1 MLGEERMTLSLSRW
15 IALGLALS
23 IGLSGCAST
32 PPSNFYTL
40 APISAFEVEPTKPD
54 QSNNDRVGDRLA
66 IGLGPVT
73 FPLFL
78 DRPQIV
84 SRASANR
91 LSLNELERWG
101 GTLQDDFLR
110 VWSENLAHLT
120 GSSRILI
127 LPSEIRYPLDVR
139 LSAEILAFE
148 GTSDGQA
155 VLRVRWS
162 VLEPSLDQVLVA
174 RESRYQRDIDVP
186 GDTQALLA
194 ALSLTL
200 ADFSR
205 EVAEALRHIPS
216 AWADRPIY
224 R

>member
-1 MLGEERMTLSLSRW
+1 M
-15 IALGLALS
+15 
-23 IGLSGCAST
+23 
-32 PPSNFYTL
+32 
-40 APISAFEVEPTKPD
+40 
-54 QSNNDRVGDRLA
+54 
-66 IGLGPVT
+66 T

-91 LSLNELERWG
+91 LSIDELERWG

-110 VWSENLAHLT
+110 VWSENLALLT

-148 GTSDGQA
+148 GTAEGQA
-155 VLRVRWS
+155 ELRVRWS
-162 VLEPSLDQVLVA
+162 VLEPNLDQVLLA
-174 RESRYQRDIDVP
+174 RESRYQRAIAPP

-205 EVAEALRHIPS
+205 EVATALRHIRSDWVEHP
-216 AWADRPIY
+216 RGG
-224 R
+224 

>member
-1 MLGEERMTLSLSRW
+1 MTLSLARW
-15 IALGLALS
+15 IPLSLALS
-23 IGLSGCAST
+23 IGLPGCAST

-40 APISAFEVEPTKPD
+40 APIPAFEAKSSSV
-54 QSNNDRVGDRLA
+54 DREGRDDRLEEELA

-91 LSLNELERWG
+91 LSIDELERWG

-110 VWSENLAHLT
+110 VWSENLALLT

-148 GTSDGQA
+148 GTAEGQA
-155 VLRVRWS
+155 ELRVRWS
-162 VLEPSLDQVLVA
+162 VLEPNMDQVLLT
-174 RESRYQRDIDVP
+174 RESRYQRAIAQP
-186 GDTQALLA
+186 GDAQALLA

-205 EVAEALRHIPS
+205 EVAEALRHILVQREWIGTQS
-216 AWADRPIY
+216 VH
-224 R
+224 

>member
-1 MLGEERMTLSLSRW
+1 MMRLSPARRISLS
-15 IALGLALS
+15 LALS

-40 APISAFEVEPTKPD
+40 APIPAFEAGSAGEHEGNRKARLD
-54 QSNNDRVGDRLA
+54 DGLA

-84 SRASANR
+84 SRTSDNR
-91 LSLNELERWG
+91 LELNELERWG

-110 VWSENLAHLT
+110 VWSENLALLT

-148 GTSDGQA
+148 GTAEGQA

-162 VLEPSLDQVLVA
+162 VLEPNLDQVLTA
-174 RESRYQRDIDVP
+174 RESRYQRAVAAP

-205 EVAEALRHIPS
+205 EVAEELRRIRS

>member
-1 MLGEERMTLSLSRW
+1 MTLSLARW
-15 IALGLALS
+15 IPLSLALS

-40 APISAFEVEPTKPD
+40 APIPAFEAKSSSVDRED
-54 QSNNDRVGDRLA
+54 RNDRLDEELA

-84 SRASANR
+84 SRASVNR
-91 LSLNELERWG
+91 LAIDELERWG
-101 GTLQDDFLR
+101 GTLQDDFRR
-110 VWSENLAHLT
+110 VWSENLALLT

-148 GTSDGQA
+148 GTAEGQA
-155 VLRVRWS
+155 ELRVRWS
-162 VLEPSLDQVLVA
+162 VLEPNLDQVLLA
-174 RESRYQRDIDVP
+174 RESRYQRPIAPP

-205 EVAEALRHIPS
+205 EVAEELRHIPS

>member
-1 MLGEERMTLSLSRW
+1 MTLSLARW
-15 IALGLALS
+15 IPLSLALS
-23 IGLSGCAST
+23 IGLPGCAST

-40 APISAFEVEPTKPD
+40 APIPAFEAKPSSVGREGRD
-54 QSNNDRVGDRLA
+54 DRLEEELA

-91 LSLNELERWG
+91 LAIDELERWG

-110 VWSENLAHLT
+110 VWSENLALLT

-148 GTSDGQA
+148 GTAEGQA
-155 VLRVRWS
+155 ELRVRWS
-162 VLEPSLDQVLVA
+162 VLEPNLDQVLLA
-174 RESRYQRDIDVP
+174 RESRYQRAIAQP

-205 EVAEALRHIPS
+205 EVAEALRHILVQREWIGTQS
-216 AWADRPIY
+216 VH
-224 R
+224 

>member
-1 MLGEERMTLSLSRW
+1 MTSRLLHRISLP
-15 IALGLALS
+15 GLVLS
-23 IGLSGCAST
+23 IGLCGCAST
-32 PPSNFYTL
+32 PPANFYTL
-40 APISAFEVEPTKPD
+40 APISAFEAQPAAE
-54 QSNNDRVGDRLA
+54 SDRRDAELA

-91 LSLNELERWG
+91 LTFDELERWG
-101 GTLQDDFLR
+101 GTLQDDFMR
-110 VWSENLAHLT
+110 VWSENLSVLT

-127 LPSEIRYPLDVR
+127 LPSEIRYPLDLR

-148 GTSDGQA
+148 GTTDGQA

-162 VLEPSLDQVLVA
+162 VLEPTLDQVLMA
-174 RESRYQRDIDVP
+174 RESRYQRAIAPP
-186 GDTQALLA
+186 GDTQARLA
-194 ALSLTL
+194 SLSLTL

-205 EVAEALRHIPS
+205 EVAEALRRIQS
-216 AWADRPIY
+216 AWADHPIY

>member
-1 MLGEERMTLSLSRW
+1 MRLWLARW
-15 IALGLALS
+15 IPLGLALS

-40 APISAFEVEPTKPD
+40 APISAFESEP
-54 QSNNDRVGDRLA
+54 SNEHGEDRNEDLA

-84 SRASANR
+84 SRTSANR
-91 LSLNELERWG
+91 LAVNELERWG

-110 VWSENLAHLT
+110 VWSENLALLT
-120 GSSRILI
+120 DSSRILI

-148 GTSDGQA
+148 GTAKGQA

-162 VLEPSLDQVLVA
+162 VLEPTLDQVLVA
-174 RESRYQRDIDVP
+174 RESRYQRAIAPP

-194 ALSLTL
+194 ALSLAL

-205 EVAEALRHIPS
+205 EVAEELRRIQS
-216 AWADRPIY
+216 ASAVHPTY

>member
-1 MLGEERMTLSLSRW
+1 MTQLFLNWRRLSLT
-15 IALGLALS
+15 LLMGLA
-23 IGLSGCAST
+23 GCAST
-32 PPSNFYTL
+32 PPANFYTL
-40 APISAFEVEPTKPD
+40 APITALEFKTEAPPMTTEP
-54 QSNNDRVGDRLA
+54 LA
-66 IGLGPVT
+66 IGLGPVS

-84 SRASANR
+84 SRTSPNQ
-91 LSLNELERWG
+91 LTLNELDRWG

-110 VWSENLAHLT
+110 VWSENLARLT

-148 GTSDGQA
+148 GTPDGQA

-162 VLEPSLDQVLVA
+162 VLEPNLDQVRVA
-174 RESRYQRDIDVP
+174 RESRYQRPVAAP

-194 ALSLTL
+194 ALSWTL
-200 ADFSR
+200 ADFSH
-205 EVAEALRHIPS
+205 EVAEALKHIPS
-216 AWADRPIY
+216 VSADLPIY

>member
-1 MLGEERMTLSLSRW
+1 MTLSLARW
-15 IALGLALS
+15 IPLSLALS

-40 APISAFEVEPTKPD
+40 APIPAFEAKSSSVDRED
-54 QSNNDRVGDRLA
+54 RNDRLDEELA

-91 LSLNELERWG
+91 LAIDELERWG
-101 GTLQDDFLR
+101 GTLQDDFRR
-110 VWSENLAHLT
+110 VWSENLALLT

-148 GTSDGQA
+148 GTAEGQA
-155 VLRVRWS
+155 ELRVRWS
-162 VLEPSLDQVLVA
+162 VLEPNLDQVLLA
-174 RESRYQRDIDVP
+174 RESRYQRPIAPP

-205 EVAEALRHIPS
+205 EVAEELRHIPS

>member
-1 MLGEERMTLSLSRW
+1 MTLSLARW
-15 IALGLALS
+15 IPLSLALS

-40 APISAFEVEPTKPD
+40 APIPAFETAAPSKAERED
-54 QSNNDRVGDRLA
+54 RNDRLDEELA

-91 LSLNELERWG
+91 LSIDELERWG

-110 VWSENLAHLT
+110 VWSENLALLT

-148 GTSDGQA
+148 GTAEGQA
-155 VLRVRWS
+155 ELRVRWS
-162 VLEPSLDQVLVA
+162 VLEPTLDQVLLA
-174 RESRYQRDIDVP
+174 RESRYQRAIAQP
-186 GDTQALLA
+186 GDAQALLA

-205 EVAEALRHIPS
+205 EVAEALRHILVQREWTGTQS
-216 AWADRPIY
+216 VH
-224 R
+224 

>member
-1 MLGEERMTLSLSRW
+1 MTLSRARW
-15 IALGLALS
+15 ISTGLALL

-40 APISAFEVEPTKPD
+40 APISVFEAEPARVDPSDT
-54 QSNNDRVGDRLA
+54 DRIDDGLA

-91 LSLNELERWG
+91 LSVNELERWG

-110 VWSENLAHLT
+110 VWSENLALLT

-148 GTSDGQA
+148 GTADGQA

-162 VLEPSLDQVLVA
+162 VLEPNLDQVRLT
-174 RESRYQRDIDVP
+174 RESRYQRAIAQP
-186 GDTQALLA
+186 GETQALLA

>member
-1 MLGEERMTLSLSRW
+1 MTLSLARW
-15 IALGLALS
+15 IPLSLALS

-40 APISAFEVEPTKPD
+40 APIPAFETAAPSKAERED
-54 QSNNDRVGDRLA
+54 RNDRLDEELA
-66 IGLGPVT
+66 IGLGPLT

-91 LSLNELERWG
+91 LSIDELERWG

-110 VWSENLAHLT
+110 VWSENLALLT

-148 GTSDGQA
+148 GTAEGQA
-155 VLRVRWS
+155 ELRVRWS
-162 VLEPSLDQVLVA
+162 VLEPTLDQVLLA
-174 RESRYQRDIDVP
+174 RESRYQRAIAPP

-205 EVAEALRHIPS
+205 EVAEALRHILVQREQVGTQS
-216 AWADRPIY
+216 VH
-224 R
+224 

>member
-1 MLGEERMTLSLSRW
+1 MTLSLARW
-15 IALGLALS
+15 IPLSLALS

-40 APISAFEVEPTKPD
+40 APIPAFETAAPSKAERED
-54 QSNNDRVGDRLA
+54 RNDRLDEELA

-91 LSLNELERWG
+91 LSIDELERWG

-110 VWSENLAHLT
+110 VWSENLALLT

-148 GTSDGQA
+148 GTAEGQA
-155 VLRVRWS
+155 ELRVRWS
-162 VLEPSLDQVLVA
+162 VLEPTLDQVLLA
-174 RESRYQRDIDVP
+174 RESRYQRAIAPP
-186 GDTQALLA
+186 GDAQALLA

-205 EVAEALRHIPS
+205 EVAEALRHILVQREQVGTQS
-216 AWADRPIY
+216 VH
-224 R
+224 

>member
-1 MLGEERMTLSLSRW
+1 MTLSLVRW
-15 IALGLALS
+15 IPLSLALS
-23 IGLSGCAST
+23 IGLPGCAST

-40 APISAFEVEPTKPD
+40 APIPAFEAKSSSV
-54 QSNNDRVGDRLA
+54 DREGRDDRLEEELA

-91 LSLNELERWG
+91 LSIDELERWG

-110 VWSENLAHLT
+110 VWSENLALLT

-148 GTSDGQA
+148 GTAEGQA
-155 VLRVRWS
+155 ELRVRWS
-162 VLEPSLDQVLVA
+162 VLEPNLDQVLLT
-174 RESRYQRDIDVP
+174 RESRYQRAIAQP

-205 EVAEALRHIPS
+205 EVAEALRHILVQREWIGTQS
-216 AWADRPIY
+216 VH
-224 R
+224 